1 MRMATMMMM
10 PPIEGTPT
18 LLTPNGSIFA
28 SRCVSVICFRFSRW
42 MKRSP
47 QMLEMSN
54 ARMTAISERND
65 V

>member
-1 MRMATMMMM
+1 MSIATMMMT

-18 LLTPNGSIFA
+18 LFTPKGSILA
-28 SRCVSVICFRFSRW
+28 SRCVSVICFRLSRL

-54 ARMTAISERND
+54 ARITAISERND